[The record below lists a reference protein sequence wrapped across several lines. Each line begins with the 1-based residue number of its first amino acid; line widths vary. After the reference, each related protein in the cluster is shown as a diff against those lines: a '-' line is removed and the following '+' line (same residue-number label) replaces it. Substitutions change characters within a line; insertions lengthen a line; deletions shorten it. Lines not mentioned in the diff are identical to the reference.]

1 MKHAVRVKL
10 FLAATILALVVA
22 SIVYLVDNPSLKR
35 AQAPAK
41 QVKLDQAEVVM
52 DGFHF
57 AKQDGGKENWDLK
70 ARKAEMKKDSGMAEL
85 SDLDAVFSARDGS
98 TLKLKADSGLFDTNS
113 KAVRLRGGK
122 GQSVVVTSDKGYRMS
137 TKSLDWNAE
146 RKELSTDSL
155 VTLRGKGLHIEGKGM
170 VANSD
175 LQEVRI
181 NNGVK
186 TVFSPSK

>member
-1 MKHAVRVKL
+1 MKHAVRAKL

-35 AQAPAK
+35 APAPAK
-41 QVKLDQAEVVM
+41 RVKLDQAEVVM

-57 AKQDGGKENWDLK
+57 AKNEGDKENWELTAK
-70 ARKAEMKKDSGMAEL
+70 KAEMKKDSGLAEL
-85 SDLDAVFSARDGS
+85 SDLDAVFCSKDG
-98 TLKLKADSGLFDTNS
+98 TKLKLKADTGLFNTNT
-113 KAVRLRGGK
+113 KAVKLKSK
-122 GQSVVVTSDKGYRMS
+122 GQDVVITSDNGYRMS
-137 TKSLDWNAE
+137 SKSLDWNADK
-146 RKELSTDSL
+146 KELSTNDV
-155 VTLRGKGLHIEGKGM
+155 VTLRGKGVRIEGKGM

-175 LQEVRI
+175 LQEVKI